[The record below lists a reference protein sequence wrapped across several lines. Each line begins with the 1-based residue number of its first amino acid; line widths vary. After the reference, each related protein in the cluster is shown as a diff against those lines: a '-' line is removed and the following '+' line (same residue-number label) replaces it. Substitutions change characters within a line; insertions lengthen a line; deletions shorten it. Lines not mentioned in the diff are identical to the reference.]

1 MHLGFFQA
9 EETKAWQ
16 EMEELHDMQS
26 KAELSPDPG
35 IQKTL
40 LSLLAV
46 V

>member
-16 EMEELHDMQS
+16 EREELHVQS